1 MKLKHS
7 RWGVVITVI
16 VAGLWIINAVAA
28 HEGHKTRNA
37 PASAKKL
44 KNPLKANEKTIAAGQ
59 TLYNQYC
66 TSCHGEDGKSATGM
80 AALMARKPTDL
91 TAKAMRGISDGE
103 IYWVITYGIRKRGMP
118 AFKTGISSLQRWQM
132 THYVRYLMGKY
143 PTLAGN
149 VRKAEEKA
157 GEQKDEHADHH
168 AHHATQAR
176 GNGAPKPNDKG
187 ADFTGEKTT
196 HKISVSDNGGFID
209 IVTRDPNDVT
219 SRDQIRADLKVI
231 EQKFTAGDFNTPGL
245 SHTKL
250 PSTINIPKG
259 INHLVKYQYKDI
271 DRGGRLFINA
281 ADPQLGIVIV
291 NFMNSWKN
299 YLVDLK

>member
-1 MKLKHS
+1 MKPKHT
-7 RWGVVITVI
+7 RLGVVITVI
-16 VAGLWIINAVAA
+16 VAGLWIINVVSA
-28 HEGHKTRNA
+28 HDAHKTRNA

-80 AALMARKPTDL
+80 AAMMKKRPTDL
-91 TAKAMRGISDGE
+91 TARAMRGITDGE
-103 IYWVITYGIRKRGMP
+103 IYWVITYGIKKGGMP

-132 THYVRYLMGKY
+132 THYVKYLMGKY
-143 PTLAGN
+143 PALAGG
-149 VRKAEEKA
+149 VGKA
-157 GEQKDEHADHH
+157 GQKASAQKDEHADHH
-168 AHHATQAR
+168 ANHAAEAR
-176 GNGAPKPNDKG
+176 GTETPKPNDIG
-187 ADFTGEKTT
+187 ADFTAEKAT
-196 HKISVSDNGGFID
+196 HKISVSDNGGYID

-219 SRDQIRADLKVI
+219 SREQIRADLKAI

-245 SHTKL
+245 SHAKL

-259 INHLVKYQYKDI
+259 INHLVKYQYKEI

-281 ADPQLGIVIV
+281 ADPQLGIVII